1 MGILDEYETI
11 AAKHD
16 LARHNGGGLIS
27 LGDAIGKTLNREGP
41 IRQFELAISLV
52 PDNLRESTKLSF
64 ERALAVCESPI
75 EKLLLPWI
83 LCQEYSFFRHMPL
96 VLLPGE
102 SEILPPRSLA
112 LVPQL
117 PIGKYRVDFALAA
130 SRGGPIRFVIIEC
143 DGKEYHE
150 DVHRDIKRDARL
162 LWHRQVLDII
172 PLSGKEIWRD
182 PEAAAA
188 EVAKAFSWA
197 WSKNN
202 KNTVDKF
209 A

>member
-1 MGILDEYETI
+1 MGILDEY
-11 AAKHD
+11 AAISVKHD
-16 LARHNGGGLIS
+16 SERQNDGGLIS
-27 LGDAIGKTLNREGP
+27 LGEALGETRENP
-41 IRQFELAISLV
+41 YRQFDLAVKLV
-52 PDNLRESTKLSF
+52 PESQRESAKAFF

-102 SEILPPRSLA
+102 SEMLQPRSVA

-130 SRGGPIRFVIIEC
+130 TRGGPIRFVIIEC
-143 DGKEYHE
+143 DGEEYHQ

-162 LWHRQVLDII
+162 LWHKQVLDVVPI
-172 PLSGKEIWRD
+172 SGKEIWRD
-182 PEAAAA
+182 PKAAAT

-202 KNTVDKF
+202 KSTVDKF